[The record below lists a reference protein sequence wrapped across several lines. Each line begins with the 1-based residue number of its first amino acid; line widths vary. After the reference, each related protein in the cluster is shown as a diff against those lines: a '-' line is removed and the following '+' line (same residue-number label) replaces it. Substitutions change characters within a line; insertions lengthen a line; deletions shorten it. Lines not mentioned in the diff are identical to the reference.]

1 MRSRLAILAWIHRV
15 VWCLVAMGVFG
26 GAARSDCA
34 CVGVGG
40 GGRGFNGVRRGVF
53 WQGKIAGVG
62 ARCVMVS
69 EFGGRRLGRCG

>member
-1 MRSRLAILAWIHRV
+1 MV
-15 VWCLVAMGVFG
+15 MDVFG
-26 GAARSDCA
+26 GAARSDRA
-34 CVGVGG
+34 SVDAGD